1 MKFMVFSPPYQEDNG
16 GSIALHY
23 LCHLLNEK
31 GHQSAIVPLY
41 RTYESDQRFIFRG
54 MRKSLSSKFQSFRR
68 DFYISP
74 ELNTPVIRKPPH
86 PLPDDTVAIYPE
98 IVAGNP
104 LGAKNIVR
112 WLLHR
117 PGYLTGKVSY
127 GTGELY
133 FDYNAFSDG
142 FGIPGSN
149 LSKMKLFIAK
159 YNDNLYNSHGAL
171 PSELRTGSAHCIR
184 KGKEKKFIHS
194 PDSILIDGLS
204 HHEISNIFKRVKIF
218 ISYDTKTM
226 YSTLAAVCG
235 AESIVIP
242 DKGISKEQWEPN
254 PVHSYGIAYGFDDL
268 ENARQTA
275 PLVTCQLEKLSEAS
289 KQAVDGLIV
298 EVINYFKL

>member
-1 MKFMVFSPPYQEDNG
+1 MIFSPPYQEDNG

-31 GHQSAIVPLY
+31 GFQAAIVPLY
-41 RTYESDQRFIFRG
+41 RTYESDERFIFRG
-54 MRKSLSSKFQSFRR
+54 MRKSLTSRFQSFRR
-68 DFYISP
+68 HFHICP
-74 ELNTPVIRKPPH
+74 ELNTPLIRRPLH

-117 PGYLTGKVSY
+117 PGHLTGKVSY

-142 FGIPGSN
+142 FEIPGSKV
-149 LSKMKLFIAK
+149 SEKKLFIAK
-159 YNDNLYNSHGAL
+159 YNESLYNQHSAF
-171 PSELRTGSAHCIR
+171 PKELRTGSAHCIR

-194 PDSILIDGLS
+194 PDSILIDGLN
-204 HHEISNIFKRVKIF
+204 HYEISEIFKRVKTF

-242 DKGISKEQWEPN
+242 DEGISKEQWEPN
-254 PVHSYGIAYGFDDL
+254 PVRSYGIAYGFDDL

-275 PLVTCQLEKLSEAS
+275 PLVARQLEMLSEAS
-289 KQAVDGLIV
+289 KQAVDGLVI
-298 EVINYFKL
+298 EVMEYFKL

>member
-1 MKFMVFSPPYQEDNG
+1 MKFMIFSPPYQDDNG
-16 GSIALHY
+16 GAIALHY

-31 GHQSAIVPLY
+31 GYQAVIVPLF
-41 RTYESDQRFIFRG
+41 RTYESNQRFIFRG

-68 DFYISP
+68 HFHTSP
-74 ELNTPVIRKPPH
+74 ELKTPVIRKPPH
-86 PLPDDTVAIYPE
+86 PLPDDTVVIYPE
-98 IVAGNP
+98 IVDGNP
-104 LGAKNIVR
+104 LGAKNVVR

-133 FDYNAFSDG
+133 FDYNAFSDE

-149 LSKMKLFIAK
+149 LSKKKIFIAK
-159 YNDNLYNSHGAL
+159 YHDHLYNQLGAL
-171 PSELRTGSAHCIR
+171 PPELRTGSAHCIR

-204 HHEISNIFKRVKIF
+204 HHEISKIFKRVKKF

-242 DKGISKEQWEPN
+242 DEGVSKEQWEPN
-254 PVHSYGIAYGFDDL
+254 PVRSYGIAYGFDDL
-268 ENARQTA
+268 ENARQTV
-275 PLVTCQLEKLSEAS
+275 PLVARQLEMLSETS
-289 KQAVDGLIV
+289 KQAVDDLII
-298 EVINYFKL
+298 EVMDHFKL